1 MFLPSL
7 SEAGEG
13 MKLRTLGTVA
23 ALAALTAGAVAA
35 AHAASEARAAAT
47 TLRPVP
53 DLDLDRY
60 MGRWYE
66 IARYPNR
73 FQRRCTGSVSADYAR
88 RDDGLIDVVN
98 RCGTTNGGSDTVQG
112 TARPDASPPPMRAK
126 LQVRFAP
133 TWLGWLPVVWGRYW
147 VVLLDRDYGYA
158 VVSEPAGKY
167 LWILARDRH
176 MDDATYASIVARID
190 ALGLDT
196 GKLARTVQP

>member
-1 MFLPSL
+1 
-7 SEAGEG
+7 
-13 MKLRTLGTVA
+13 MKLRTLGTAA
-23 ALAALTAGAVAA
+23 ALATLVAGAAAA
-35 AHAASEARAAAT
+35 AHAASEARAAGT

-73 FQRRCTGSVSADYAR
+73 FQRQCTGSVSADYKR
-88 RDDGLIDVVN
+88 RDDGLVDVIN
-98 RCGTTNGGSDTVQG
+98 RCGTARGGYDSVQG
-112 TARPDASPPPMRAK
+112 IARPDASAPPMRAK

-133 TWLGWLPVVWGRYW
+133 KWLGWLPMVWGRYW
-147 VVLLDRDYGYA
+147 IVLLGRDYEYT

-167 LWILARDRH
+167 LWILARDPH
-176 MDDATYASIVARID
+176 MNDATYASVVARID

-196 GKLARTVQP
+196 GKLARTAQP